1 MTIWSM
7 TAMAWL
13 ACGVFGAASF
23 ASMCGLRR
31 QRRRIAGLT
40 AALEACNRRA
50 EARARELGRQALE
63 DALTGLH
70 NRRFMEADLPREL
83 QRSRRS
89 GREFTLAMLDVDGFK
104 QINDRWSHQLGDRV
118 LAEVGAILQSACR
131 GMDGV
136 VRYGGDE
143 FVLYFPEARL
153 ATGRNIC
160 QRILKRVHGHA
171 WDELADGLEVTLSIG
186 LASSHGAESAAELL
200 GLADLR
206 LRQAKRGGKDR
217 VCWQGAAVS
226 LVA

>member
-1 MTIWSM
+1 
-7 TAMAWL
+7 
-13 ACGVFGAASF
+13 
-23 ASMCGLRR
+23 
-31 QRRRIAGLT
+31 
-40 AALEACNRRA
+40 
-50 EARARELGRQALE
+50 
-63 DALTGLH
+63 
-70 NRRFMEADLPREL
+70 
-83 QRSRRS
+83 
-89 GREFTLAMLDVDGFK
+89 MLDVDGFK